1 MPSLQQALLQNLG
14 LCGGWDRQDSNSYS
28 HQGYIPEGK
37 INKQEI
43 RAPDKFRP
51 EMLQGNKADGK
62 MKWDVGGER
71 TTSLSG
77 SRRHSLT
84 KVRLRAANPTDAR
97 VSTSFSVSLVVP
109 FYRHERHQI
118 ICHIKV
124 VNCSIFK
131 NSKSLT
137 RLSTHHIGGGLISL
151 LCTGVVIWSII
162 CSLEVM
168 RVIKIGN
175 FY

>member
-1 MPSLQQALLQNLG
+1 MPSLQQTLLQNLG

-37 INKQEI
+37 INKQEV

-71 TTSLSG
+71 TTSLSV

-109 FYRHERHQI
+109 FHLP
-118 ICHIKV
+118 
-124 VNCSIFK
+124 
-131 NSKSLT
+131 NSKVEASQSSVLRFFFLT
-137 RLSTHHIGGGLISL
+137 NTLYL
-151 LCTGVVIWSII
+151 LPWSSQPASWLPLPFLCI
-162 CSLEVM
+162 
-168 RVIKIGN
+168 
-175 FY
+175 